1 MLKPK
6 QLLFIFCPEIKH
18 FHTNKKF
25 YKSNILILVNMSISV
40 RKENALCKLKKKQLW
55 TTLDVQEYPEHKER
69 SKLWEVKKKGKQIE
83 R

>member
-18 FHTNKKF
+18 FHTNKNF
-25 YKSNILILVNMSISV
+25 YKSTILILVNMSVSV
-40 RKENALCKLKKKQLW
+40 RKENALCKFQKNICEPY
-55 TTLDVQEYPEHKER
+55 LDVQEYPEHKER
-69 SKLWEVKKKGKQIE
+69 SKLWEVKKGKQIG